1 MSAAEVLTAL
11 VYAGA
16 EVAEEAGGLRVRAS
30 GRLPQPLLAQAR
42 DAKPALLRVA
52 SGRWRLDLATWPLW
66 RLDLYEERAAIREIC
81 GRQPRE
87 LAERCAFLE
96 FVDAPEPT
104 PDAADGEDDAPPV
117 LATPLR
123 PAPEPPRLAPT
134 VDPRGDALSAIEA
147 DGLRA
152 LGGLPCAPV
161 PLATVDPARA
171 ASWWGAYQ
179 RRVAAGLDPEDAARL
194 TCTTHGPRPAA

>member
-1 MSAAEVLTAL
+1 MSAARTLAAL
-11 VYAGA
+11 AAVGKTLEAPVGA
-16 EVAEEAGGLRVRAS
+16 SLRVR
-30 GRLPQPLLAQAR
+30 GPGPLPPELRAEVQA
-42 DAKPALLRVA
+42 AAPKLLRVA
-52 SGRWRLDLATWPLW
+52 SGRWRLDLATWPAW
-66 RLDLYEERAAIREIC
+66 RREAFEERVAIMAE
-81 GRQPRE
+81 GGVAPGLVE
-87 LAERCAFLE
+87 HLAYLDIAEQ
-96 FVDAPEPT
+96 PEPT

-152 LGGLPCAPV
+152 LGGLPGAPV
-161 PLATVDPARA
+161 PLAIVDPARA

-179 RRVAAGLDPEDAARL
+179 RRVAAGLDPEDATRL
-194 TCTTHGPRPAA
+194 TCTTHGPRPAI